1 MYNYHL
7 DSNPVQEN
15 THLQGEIGEKY
26 VMVTFQAGIDYWK
39 NSIKGF
45 EDAATALNVSV
56 EYRGATQYDSHEQIT
71 VLEQVIAK
79 KPAGIAISAINPYEL
94 NTTINKAVEAGIPVV
109 LFDSDAPASKAHSF
123 LGTNNYAA
131 GVTGAQKMAEL
142 VGRKGKIAVITL
154 PEQLN
159 QEERTDGFVET
170 VHEEF
175 PEMQVVAI
183 KDGKGNQL
191 HSEQA
196 AIEILKKYPDIKG
209 IFTTEANGG
218 VGIANA
224 TQSLKQDNPIKIISF
239 DTDKQTLDKIKE
251 GVIDA
256 SLAQGTWN
264 MGYWSLQ
271 FLFQHNHGNPTLTA
285 NQLSEQSVILP
296 EYVDTGITIVTK
308 ENVDDYYAN

>member
-1 MYNYHL
+1 VKKLLIVNILLFSIFFIYLYNYHL

-109 LFDSDAPASKAHSF
+109 LFDSDAPASKAYSF

-142 VGRKGKIAVITL
+142 VGRKGKVAVITL

-191 HSEQA
+191 QSEQA
-196 AIEILKKYPDIKG
+196 AIEILKK
-209 IFTTEANGG
+209 
-218 VGIANA
+218 
-224 TQSLKQDNPIKIISF
+224 
-239 DTDKQTLDKIKE
+239 
-251 GVIDA
+251 
-256 SLAQGTWN
+256 
-264 MGYWSLQ
+264 
-271 FLFQHNHGNPTLTA
+271 
-285 NQLSEQSVILP
+285 
-296 EYVDTGITIVTK
+296 
-308 ENVDDYYAN
+308 